1 MTAVGTPLQAEDGR
15 IAGLDGVRALAVL
28 LVMTVH
34 LYLVGCGWIGV
45 QLFFVLSG
53 FLITRIL
60 LVAKDKSGGAG
71 RYFGQFY
78 LRRSLR
84 IFPAYYAYLL
94 VVFGVAMLRHAANEG
109 RLAAMAP
116 YLLSY
121 TYNYGLLLA
130 EPLRSNWTSH
140 LWSLS
145 VEEQFYIVWPLLIW
159 LTPRRAILPLAGAIV
174 AAGPLLR
181 LGVFLWARTLEHP
194 QIPPQNIVYV
204 FTSSHID
211 AFATGAALCFPAVA
225 QRVAGLP
232 KHWFLA
238 AIAAAIAVGVVWSG
252 AFILP
257 PTPHDAPLALG
268 FPVILYSKGQWIWGY
283 TAINLLGAVLI
294 AKVALQGFGKR
305 LFQSRLMDRL
315 GRVSYGAYLFHYVMV
330 SWFYPLTPWLVA
342 HAGLPTILATLL
354 WTPLYVGCVYAL
366 SWLSFHF
373 YETPFLKL
381 KDRLGPRAPAPL
393 AAPSELRS

>member
-1 MTAVGTPLQAEDGR
+1 MSTEGTPLLTDDGR

-60 LVAKDKSGGAG
+60 LASKDKGGAG

-84 IFPAYYAYLL
+84 IFPAYYAYLAA
-94 VVFGVAMLRHAANEG
+94 VFAAAALHHAANEG
-109 RLAAMAP
+109 RLLAMAP

-159 LTPRRAILPLAGAIV
+159 LTPRRAILPLAGAIIV
-174 AAGPLLR
+174 AGPLLR
-181 LGVFLWARTLEHP
+181 LAVFLWARGLEHP
-194 QIPPQNIVYV
+194 QIPPENIVYV

-211 AFATGAALCFPAVA
+211 AFATGAALCFPGVA
-225 QRVAGLP
+225 RRLADLP
-232 KHWFLA
+232 NRWFLA
-238 AIAAAIAVGVVWSG
+238 AIAAAIAAGALWSG
-252 AFILP
+252 YFILP
-257 PTPHDAPLALG
+257 PTPRDAPLALG
-268 FPVILYSKGQWIWGY
+268 FPVIMYTKGQWIWGY

-294 AKVALQGFGKR
+294 AKVALRGFGKR
-305 LFQSRLMDRL
+305 LFQSAPMDRL

-330 SWFYPLTPWLVA
+330 SWFYPLTP
-342 HAGLPTILATLL
+342 
-354 WTPLYVGCVYAL
+354 
-366 SWLSFHF
+366 
-373 YETPFLKL
+373 
-381 KDRLGPRAPAPL
+381 
-393 AAPSELRS
+393 